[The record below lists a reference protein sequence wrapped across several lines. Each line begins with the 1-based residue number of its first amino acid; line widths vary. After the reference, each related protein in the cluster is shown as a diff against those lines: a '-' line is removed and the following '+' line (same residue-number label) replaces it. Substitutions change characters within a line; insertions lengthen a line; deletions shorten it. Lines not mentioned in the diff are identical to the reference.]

1 MFTLVYYLKAIFM
14 TKSQE
19 VLAKIMLQKIL
30 LEELWLI
37 TFILANNL
45 ILLLLI
51 LQQTYCRVL
60 KIIFP

>member
-1 MFTLVYYLKAIFM
+1 M
-14 TKSQE
+14 TRSQE

-51 LQQTYCRVL
+51 LQQTYCRLL